1 MKILGVGLSR
11 TGTLSL
17 HSAVKIL
24 GFSSLHFDTV
34 RLNDIIDGSDAH
46 PDFRR
51 YDDIDA
57 VMDLP
62 AAYFFEELIAAYPEC
77 KCILTIRD
85 SDKWWRSICRHFN
98 EHNPMPPSDLALE
111 RRMKRKRMLR
121 RCLRLPDQ
129 DGGRDENLLF
139 RIQLR
144 NLVYGSAVAHEYIYK
159 KKYREHEQRVRSV
172 VPPDRLLVMDI
183 PSGDGWPQ
191 LCPFLG
197 VPIPAVPFP
206 HEHKGAGTLPL

>member
-11 TGTLSL
+11 TGTVSL

-24 GFSSLHFDTV
+24 GFSSLHFDTL
-34 RLNDIIDGSDAH
+34 RLNDIIDGSNAH

-77 KCILTIRD
+77 KCVLTIRD

-98 EHNPMPPSDLALE
+98 EHNPLPSPGLGFK
-111 RRMKRKRMLR
+111 RRMKRMLR
-121 RCLRLPDQ
+121 RCLHLRDQ
-129 DGGRDENLLF
+129 HGEREKKLF

-144 NLVYGSAVAHEYIYK
+144 NLVYGSVVAHEYIYK
-159 KKYREHEQRVRSV
+159 KKYQQHNWRVMNI
-172 VPPDRLLVMDI
+172 VPAERLLVMDI
-183 PSGDGWPQ
+183 PSGDGWSQ

-206 HEHKGAGTLPL
+206 HDHKGAGTLPL